1 MAYSEE
7 RKASVIAKMLPPHN
21 IPLQQLSQEE
31 RISKGT
37 LSRWRA
43 AARAQGKLMPDGGA
57 DPEGWTARDKFAAV
71 IETAAMNEA
80 DLSEYCRQRGLYPE
94 RLRVWRAACE
104 RANDWERAAARE
116 VARETKDDRKRI
128 RDLEREL
135 ARKEKALAETAALMV
150 LRKKADAIWGRKGG
164 EDE

>member
-21 IPLQQLSQEE
+21 MPLRQLSQEE

-43 AARAQGKLMPDGGA
+43 EARAQGKLLPDGDA

-71 IETAAMNEA
+71 IGE
-80 DLSEYCRQRGLYPE
+80 P
-94 RLRVWRAACE
+94 LRRHRFESCPSWRHRFE
-104 RANDWERAAARE
+104 PD
-116 VARETKDDRKRI
+116 
-128 RDLEREL
+128 
-135 ARKEKALAETAALMV
+135 
-150 LRKKADAIWGRKGG
+150 GRRRMRR
-164 EDE
+164 

>member
-1 MAYSEE
+1 MAYSKE
-7 RKASVIAKMLPPHN
+7 RKASVIKKMLPPHN
-21 IPLQQLSQEE
+21 IPLRQLSQEE
-31 RISKGT
+31 GISRGT
-37 LSRWRA
+37 LSQWRSE
-43 AARAQGKLMPDGGA
+43 ARAQGKLMPDGDA

-71 IETAAMNEA
+71 IETVAMNEV

-94 RLRVWRAACE
+94 QLRVWRAACE

-116 VARETKDDRKRI
+116 VARETKEDRKRI
-128 RDLEREL
+128 QDLEREL